1 MWIEGSRM
9 LYEAGSRRRG
19 VWLGVSL
26 CLSASALSLSR
37 DLLLCARGMGCYRGL
52 QEEILR
58 RWLWFAPSVVYE
70 DGQKI
75 EVEPAARD

>member
-1 MWIEGSRM
+1 
-9 LYEAGSRRRG
+9 
-19 VWLGVSL
+19 
-26 CLSASALSLSR
+26 
-37 DLLLCARGMGCYRGL
+37 LCARGMGCYRGL

-58 RWLWFAPSVVYE
+58 RWLWLAPSVVYE

>member
-1 MWIEGSRM
+1 M

-37 DLLLCARGMGCYRGL
+37 DLLLCAGWSEVYRFARGRDS
-52 QEEILR
+52 QEV
-58 RWLWFAPSVVYE
+58 AVA
-70 DGQKI
+70 G
-75 EVEPAARD
+75 A